1 MQAEFTQ
8 ERRRPKA
15 RLRPGQP
22 ARTRTVHQR
31 ELRRRIF
38 QANLGLFTADS
49 ELLPIPRLPSDL
61 LVFNSQIASAAGSGC
76 AGSTGPRPGGG
87 PDSAGWDSRSR
98 VPAPRAA
105 VPPPP
110 PPPALV
116 PPSVAALRP
125 P

>member
-31 ELRRRIF
+31 ELRRRII

-76 AGSTGPRPGGG
+76 AGATGPRPGGG
-87 PDSAGWDSRSR
+87 PDPPAWDSRAR
-98 VPAPRAA
+98 LPRPGAAGTPPRAR
-105 VPPPP
+105 
-110 PPPALV
+110 
-116 PPSVAALRP
+116 AAP
-125 P
+125 